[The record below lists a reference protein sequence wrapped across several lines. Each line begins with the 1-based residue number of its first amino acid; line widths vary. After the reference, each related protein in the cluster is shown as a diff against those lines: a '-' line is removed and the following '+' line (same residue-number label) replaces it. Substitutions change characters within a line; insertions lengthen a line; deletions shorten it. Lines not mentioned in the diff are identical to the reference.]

1 MAAKNAT
8 LVCIVRLKHL
18 ILGNPHGRG
27 AWFPQHRIHRRGL
40 FRVDDFSAA
49 WVCARML
56 LWLGRDGCALNFM
69 PDSIK
74 VVLEFALLAI
84 TSVFFLVDPF
94 AVIPLFL
101 AVTADSTPSERRGVA
116 RRSAMTCAIVLCSFA
131 LAGSLI
137 FKMFGI
143 TLPAF
148 KIAGGIILMGI
159 GLDMLQAKQS
169 GTKATAEEQQ
179 EGAEKQDAS
188 IIPLGMPMLAGPG
201 AISTV
206 MVLVGESHSLWQHGV
221 IYATILLT
229 SFISFMILAGADG
242 VRKYLGETGIRILM
256 RLMGLL
262 LVALAVQFVVN
273 GLTDFGLLKPLATPY

>member
-1 MAAKNAT
+1 
-8 LVCIVRLKHL
+8 
-18 ILGNPHGRG
+18 
-27 AWFPQHRIHRRGL
+27 
-40 FRVDDFSAA
+40 
-49 WVCARML
+49 
-56 LWLGRDGCALNFM
+56 M
-69 PDSIK
+69 PNSITT
-74 VVLEFALLAI
+74 VLEFALLAI

-94 AVIPLFL
+94 AVIPMFL
-101 AVTADSTPSERRGVA
+101 AVTANSPKEERRAVA
-116 RRSAMTCAIVLCSFA
+116 RRSALTCAIVLCSFA

-179 EGAEKQDAS
+179 EGAEKSDAS

-206 MVLVGESHSLWQHGV
+206 MVLVGESHSIWQHAI
-221 IYATILLT
+221 IYATILVTAFVSYLV
-229 SFISFMILAGADG
+229 LAGADG

-262 LVALAVQFVVN
+262 LVALAVQFIAN
-273 GLTDFGLLKPLATPY
+273 GLTDFGLLKQITTP

>member
-1 MAAKNAT
+1 
-8 LVCIVRLKHL
+8 
-18 ILGNPHGRG
+18 
-27 AWFPQHRIHRRGL
+27 
-40 FRVDDFSAA
+40 
-49 WVCARML
+49 
-56 LWLGRDGCALNFM
+56 M
-69 PDSIK
+69 PTAITT
-74 VVLEFALLAI
+74 VLEFALLAL
-84 TSVFFLVDPF
+84 TSIFFLVDPF

-101 AVTADSTPSERRGVA
+101 AVTAGAEKAERNAIA
-116 RRSAMTCAIVLCSFA
+116 RKSALTCAIVLCSFA

-169 GTKATAEEQQ
+169 GTKATVEEQQ
-179 EGAEKQDAS
+179 EGAEKSDAS

-206 MVLVGESHSLWQHGV
+206 MVLVGEAHSLWQHGV
-221 IYATILLT
+221 IYATIIFT
-229 SFISFMILAGADG
+229 AFISYLVLAGADR
-242 VRKYLGETGIRILM
+242 VRQYLGETGIRILM

-262 LVALAVQFVVN
+262 LVALAVQFVAN
-273 GLTDFGLLKPLATPY
+273 GLTDFGLLKPLISPH

>member
-1 MAAKNAT
+1 
-8 LVCIVRLKHL
+8 
-18 ILGNPHGRG
+18 
-27 AWFPQHRIHRRGL
+27 
-40 FRVDDFSAA
+40 
-49 WVCARML
+49 
-56 LWLGRDGCALNFM
+56 
-69 PDSIK
+69 
-74 VVLEFALLAI
+74 
-84 TSVFFLVDPF
+84 VDPF
-94 AVIPLFL
+94 GVIPLFL
-101 AVTADSTPSERRGVA
+101 AVTADSTSSERRAVA
-116 RRSAMTCAIVLCSFA
+116 RRSAFTCAIVLCSFA

-188 IIPLGMPMLAGPG
+188 IIPLGIPMLAGPG
-201 AISTV
+201 AISAV
-206 MVLVGESHSLWQHGV
+206 MVLVGESHSVWRQAI

-229 SFISFMILAGADG
+229 SFLSFLILAGADG

-262 LVALAVQFVVN
+262 LVALAVQFIVN
-273 GLTDFGLLKPLATPY
+273 GLTDFGLLKPLAKPY

>member
-1 MAAKNAT
+1 
-8 LVCIVRLKHL
+8 
-18 ILGNPHGRG
+18 
-27 AWFPQHRIHRRGL
+27 
-40 FRVDDFSAA
+40 
-49 WVCARML
+49 
-56 LWLGRDGCALNFM
+56 M
-69 PDSIK
+69 PTITSI
-74 VVLEFALLAI
+74 LEFALLAI

-94 AVIPLFL
+94 ALIPMFL
-101 AVTADSTPSERRGVA
+101 AVTANSPKEERRAVA
-116 RRSAMTCAIVLCSFA
+116 RRSALTCAIVLCSFA

-179 EGAEKQDAS
+179 EGAEKPDAS

-206 MVLVGESHSLWQHGV
+206 MVLVGESHSVWQHV
-221 IYATILLT
+221 IIYVTILLT
-229 SFISFMILAGADG
+229 AYVSYLILAGADG

-262 LVALAVQFVVN
+262 LVALAVQFIAN
-273 GLTDFGLLKPLATPY
+273 GLTDFGLLKQIKTP

>member
-1 MAAKNAT
+1 MA
-8 LVCIVRLKHL
+8 
-18 ILGNPHGRG
+18 
-27 AWFPQHRIHRRGL
+27 
-40 FRVDDFSAA
+40 
-49 WVCARML
+49 
-56 LWLGRDGCALNFM
+56 
-69 PDSIK
+69 DSIK

-116 RRSAMTCAIVLCSFA
+116 RRSAFTCAIVLCSFA

-206 MVLVGESHSLWQHGV
+206 MVLVGESHSLWQHVV
-221 IYATILLT
+221 IYSTIIVT
-229 SFISFMILAGADG
+229 AFASFLILSAAGSVQQYMG
-242 VRKYLGETGIRILM
+242 QTGIRILTRM
-256 RLMGLL
+256 MGLL
-262 LVALAVQFVVN
+262 LVALAVQFVAN
-273 GLTDFGLLKPLATPY
+273 GLIDFGLLKPLTSPY

>member
-1 MAAKNAT
+1 
-8 LVCIVRLKHL
+8 
-18 ILGNPHGRG
+18 
-27 AWFPQHRIHRRGL
+27 
-40 FRVDDFSAA
+40 
-49 WVCARML
+49 
-56 LWLGRDGCALNFM
+56 M

-116 RRSAMTCAIVLCSFA
+116 RRSAFTCAIVLCSFA

-206 MVLVGESHSLWQHGV
+206 MVLVGESHSVWQQAV

-229 SFISFMILAGADG
+229 SFLAFMILAEADG

-262 LVALAVQFVVN
+262 LVALAVQFIVN
-273 GLTDFGLLKPLATPY
+273 GLTDFGLLKPLARPY

>member
-1 MAAKNAT
+1 
-8 LVCIVRLKHL
+8 
-18 ILGNPHGRG
+18 
-27 AWFPQHRIHRRGL
+27 
-40 FRVDDFSAA
+40 
-49 WVCARML
+49 
-56 LWLGRDGCALNFM
+56 M

-74 VVLEFALLAI
+74 VVLEFALLAV

-116 RRSAMTCAIVLCSFA
+116 RRSAFTCAIVLCSFA
-131 LAGSLI
+131 LAGSLV

-159 GLDMLQAKQS
+159 GLDMLQAKPS
-169 GTKATAEEQQ
+169 GTKSTVEEQR

-206 MVLVGESHSLWQHGV
+206 MVLVGESHSLWQHGI

-229 SFISFMILAGADG
+229 SFISFIILAGADG

-273 GLTDFGLLKPLATPY
+273 GLTDFGLLKPLTTPY

>member
-1 MAAKNAT
+1 MAT
-8 LVCIVRLKHL
+8 VTT
-18 ILGNPHGRG
+18 
-27 AWFPQHRIHRRGL
+27 
-40 FRVDDFSAA
+40 
-49 WVCARML
+49 
-56 LWLGRDGCALNFM
+56 
-69 PDSIK
+69 
-74 VVLEFALLAI
+74 VLEFALLAI

-94 AVIPLFL
+94 AVIPMFL
-101 AVTADSTPSERRGVA
+101 AVTANAPKQERRGVA
-116 RRSAMTCAIVLCSFA
+116 RRSALTCAIVLCSFA

-179 EGAEKQDAS
+179 EGAEKPDAS

-206 MVLVGESHSLWQHGV
+206 MVLVGESHTVWQHV
-221 IYATILLT
+221 IIYATIVLT
-229 SFISFMILAGADG
+229 AYVSYLILAGADG

-262 LVALAVQFVVN
+262 LVALAVQFVAN
-273 GLTDFGLLKPLATPY
+273 GLTDFGLLKQVTMP